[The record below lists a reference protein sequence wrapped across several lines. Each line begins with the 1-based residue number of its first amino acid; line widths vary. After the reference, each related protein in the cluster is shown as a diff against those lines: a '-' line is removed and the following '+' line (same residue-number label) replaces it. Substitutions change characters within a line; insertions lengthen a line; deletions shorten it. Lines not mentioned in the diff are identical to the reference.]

1 MSEKNPSQDWCS
13 GLDREKIAEVALALL
28 SLTLH
33 DDYRVWKGLD
43 WNITD
48 LLFEKGWIQDPKHP
62 AKSMSLTKDGKRLA
76 AEFLEK
82 HFGL

>member
-1 MSEKNPSQDWCS
+1 VSQPPESHDPFEGLDSEK
-13 GLDREKIAEVALALL
+13 LAEVALAML
-28 SLTLH
+28 SLSLH

-48 LLFEKGWIQDPKHP
+48 MLFEKGWIQDPKSA
-62 AKSMSLTKDGKRLA
+62 AKSVALTADGKRLA

-82 HFGL
+82 HFGR